1 MASSTLDSG
10 SVDER
15 AVRAVLERYF
25 ACIDRQDRAG
35 LARVFTPDVE
45 IDYFDGAM
53 HVEGLGALVDG
64 PPPAFRSSMHA
75 LAHASITIDGD
86 RAHAD
91 TYAVAHL
98 LLDGDGPAGT
108 LTTRGLR
115 YVDELTR
122 TTDGWLISHR
132 RHIPLWQSDQTA
144 TPPSAPDALRR

>member
-1 MASSTLDSG
+1 
-10 SVDER
+10 
-15 AVRAVLERYF
+15 LERYF

-35 LARVFTPDVE
+35 LAHVFTPDVE